1 MGFEPMVN
9 APAKPGRRRRR
20 VRVLAG
26 TVTLIVAAGLVAAG
40 RRQGSDDVVRL
51 STTGQPAAVAPPFTE
66 PDVAPTTTAD
76 PTSSSTATT
85 TTTTTA
91 VRPTVKVA
99 LPPVTL
105 PALPR
110 LLPTSTT
117 TMTTAPAASPGGE
130 RCGTPSGY
138 GDLGA
143 TRAVTQ
149 GTTTITLEVYACEH
163 YAGEFTQN
171 FVHVAGPDIQLRAVH
186 LDFGDGSATDVGV
199 YRWPCTDPSRPDPY
213 TASGPSHT
221 YTTAG
226 AYPVTATVTTASC
239 APTDGS
245 APAEQTTTVSLTT
258 YQLSG
263 PRPTSTH

>member
-1 MGFEPMVN
+1 
-9 APAKPGRRRRR
+9 
-20 VRVLAG
+20 
-26 TVTLIVAAGLVAAG
+26 
-40 RRQGSDDVVRL
+40 
-51 STTGQPAAVAPPFTE
+51 
-66 PDVAPTTTAD
+66 VAPTTTAD

-117 TMTTAPAASPGGE
+117 TVTTAPPAPPGGE

-163 YAGEFTQN
+163 YNGEFTQN
-171 FVHVAGPDIQLRAVH
+171 FVHVAGPDTQLRTVH
-186 LDFGDGSATDVGV
+186 LDFGDGSATDVGI
-199 YRWPCTDPSRPDPY
+199 YRWSCTDPSRPDPY
-213 TASGPSHT
+213 TANAPFHT
-221 YTTAG
+221 YTAAG

-258 YQLSG
+258 YQLAG
-263 PRPTSTH
+263 PRPRSPQ